1 MIRVRDSVGEVLC
14 LEKNRITVE
23 ISGNTYHMVGPE
35 SVEHMRLV
43 AKTVDQR
50 MKELK
55 SKNPSLDSI
64 QLAVLTAVN
73 AVHEQLLLE
82 EELRKLKD

>member
-14 LEKNRITVE
+14 LGKNRIAVE
-23 ISGNTYHMVGPE
+23 ISGNTYNMVGPE

-43 AKTVDQR
+43 AKTVDRR
-50 MKELK
+50 MRELK

-73 AVHEQLLLE
+73 AVNDQLLLE

>member
-1 MIRVRDSVGEVLC
+1 M
-14 LEKNRITVE
+14 EKNRITVE
-23 ISGNTYHMVGPE
+23 IYGNTYNMVGLE

-43 AKTVDQR
+43 AKTVDRR
-50 MKELK
+50 MRELK

-73 AVHEQLLLE
+73 AVNEQLLLE

>member
-14 LEKNRITVE
+14 LEKNRIAVE